1 MNTRYF
7 AAALSGFFL
16 ILFLGLSLLFTPQPE
31 DETIIDSVVE
41 TIAQPTE
48 DPGQIYID
56 VEGYEIALWPQN
68 DQLYAFLP
76 SACKET
82 DTKPKLPEET
92 DPDSIIWMYS
102 KNIPAVFIDTESGTM
117 EQINAD
123 KNIKETGKVSVLNQD
138 GVTSF
143 RMPLTYIKSR
153 GNTSFTSFDKK
164 SYQIRFVDSS
174 SFLGMDSA
182 KKWIFTANAPDA
194 TLLRNALSRNLAD
207 HLHLPQS
214 EEGVFVDLY
223 LNGEYAGNYYV
234 TEKVEV
240 QKNRLTITDL
250 EEETEIANGGADLSV
265 FETAW
270 TDTTKAKQIPED
282 PEDITGGYLIERDFN
297 DRFLKEVEING
308 SYFITQDKESFILR
322 APEYASENQIAYIND
337 FVQSVENAILSPDG
351 NDPVTGKSYLDLID
365 LDSFVRK
372 YLLEEVTAN
381 YDGGVASSYFYKDI
395 DSVSE
400 KLFAGPIWDYDVTWG
415 NSPAYLGH
423 ISSSPDRLSKLHYH
437 TDSSSWFAA
446 LYDKQEFYEKMIST
460 YQEEISAYL
469 QTLAAEILPKL
480 AEMTAASAAM
490 DQTRWAQQY
499 IENGTTNS
507 RESEIT
513 FLSEYILRRK
523 EFLDKAWIEQFPV
536 HQIDLLIEGAQYDTL
551 YVFDGDPMPVIPD
564 AEISYAKFLGWTSET
579 DASVPDSDTRV
590 YEDMVFHAILQYE

>member
-1 MNTRYF
+1 MHTRYF
-7 AAALSGFFL
+7 AAALSGIFL
-16 ILFLGLSLLFTPQPE
+16 ILFLGLSLFLSPQPE
-31 DETIIDSVVE
+31 DENMIDSVVE
-41 TIAQPTE
+41 TIAVSAA
-48 DPGQIYID
+48 DPNQICID

-68 DQLYAFLP
+68 DLFYAFLP
-76 SACKET
+76 SACKEM
-82 DTKPKLPEET
+82 DVKPELPEEM
-92 DPDSIIWMYS
+92 DADSVVWMYS
-102 KNIPAVFIDTESGTM
+102 ENIPAVFIDTESGTM

-123 KNIKETGKVSVLNQD
+123 KNIKETGRISVLDEN

-164 SYQIRFVDSS
+164 SYQIKFVDSS
-174 SFLGMDSA
+174 SFLGMDAA
-182 KKWIFTANAPDA
+182 KKWIFTANAPDS
-194 TLLRNALSRNLAD
+194 TLLRNALSRNLAH

-214 EEGVFVDLY
+214 DEGVFVDLY
-223 LNGEYAGNYYV
+223 LNGEYTGNYYV

-250 EEETEIANGGADLSV
+250 EKATENANGGADLSV

-282 PEDITGGYLIERDFN
+282 PDDITGGYLIERDFN

-308 SYFITQDKESFILR
+308 SYFITQDNEAFILR
-322 APEYASENQIAYIND
+322 DPEYASQDQIAYINSY
-337 FVQSVENAILSPDG
+337 VQSVENAILSQDG
-351 NDPVTGKSYLDLID
+351 TDPVTGKSYLDLID

-423 ISSSPDRLSKLHYH
+423 ISSSPDRLSKLRYH

-446 LYDKQEFYEKMIST
+446 LYDKPEFYHTMISY

-469 QTLAAEILPKL
+469 QILATQILPEL
-480 AEMTAASAAM
+480 AEMTASSAAM
-490 DQTRWAQQY
+490 DQTRWERQY
-499 IENGTTNS
+499 LDNGTTNS
-507 RESEIT
+507 RESEIA

-523 EFLDKAWIEQFPV
+523 DFLDKAWIEQFPV
-536 HQIDLLIEGAQYDTL
+536 HQIELLIEGAHYDTL
-551 YVFDGDPMPVIPD
+551 YVFEGDPMPVIPD
-564 AEISYAKFLGWTSET
+564 AEISYARFLGWTSET
-579 DASVPDSDTRV
+579 DASVPDADIRV
-590 YEDMVFHAILQYE
+590 HEDMVFHAILQYE